1 MHAKQAAPRAY
12 LDKARSD
19 VRSSWHSY
27 IVVDV
32 ALDVVE
38 PEGSLIVGHG
48 GTRLCARYAGYEAEV
63 VVCGIGSGAG
73 FALLSRNIGGSAR
86 VSVVMV

>member
-1 MHAKQAAPRAY
+1 MYAKQAEARAY

-27 IVVDV
+27 VVVDV
-32 ALDVVE
+32 TLDVVE

-48 GTRLCARYAGYEAEV
+48 GTRPCARYAVNEAEIV
-63 VVCGIGSGAG
+63 DCGVCSSAS
-73 FALLSRNIGGSAR
+73 FALLSRNMGQC
-86 VSVVMV
+86 V